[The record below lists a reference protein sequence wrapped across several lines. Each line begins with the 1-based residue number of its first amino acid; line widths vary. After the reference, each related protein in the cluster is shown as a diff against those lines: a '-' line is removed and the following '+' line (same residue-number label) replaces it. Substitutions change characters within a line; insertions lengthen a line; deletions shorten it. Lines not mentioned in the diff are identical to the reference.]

1 MFRLYM
7 LGFFV
12 YGLHMT
18 TSSFFQSIGQ
28 PLKALALPFVRQG
41 VVLIPMAL
49 FLGSRFGLDG
59 ALLAVPVADGVSFLL
74 ALLLIRVE
82 FSAWNRRGMTG
93 TSRSADSK

>member
-1 MFRLYM
+1 
-7 LGFFV
+7 
-12 YGLHMT
+12 MT
-18 TSSFFQSIGQ
+18 TASFFQSIGQ

-59 ALLAVPVADGVSFLL
+59 ARLAVPVADGVSFLL

-82 FSAWNRRGMTG
+82 FASWRRRGLLNSST
-93 TSRSADSK
+93 DPVSKS